1 MPVSSRL
8 SRVLYESSEL
18 HKSFKE
24 ITLELAG
31 EPKDS
36 TVLESTRHRYEQ
48 PAQWSGKLTGSGLF
62 DPVDDLP
69 KQQQGAQDT
78 HVTYFPEGIAVGK
91 ICYGGHAVQS
101 SVAITSAAG
110 ELVALALAA
119 ELNEVHVLQGKT
131 LSDGTPSTGT
141 TTWPSVDD
149 GAATTNGGLAVA
161 HVLANEAPGAALV
174 HTVQHS
180 ADNSVWVDL
189 VILPTVAALEKKGV
203 HTYFPT
209 GTVQR
214 YLRVIVTYQ
223 SGSGSTRSVV
233 TFTRG

>member
-1 MPVSSRL
+1 MPVLSRL

-31 EPKDS
+31 DPKDS
-36 TVLESTRHRYEQ
+36 TVLDSNRHTYEQ

-78 HVTYFPEGIAVGK
+78 HVTYFPEGIAIGK

-131 LSDGTPSTGT
+131 LSDSIAISSTTNYG
-141 TTWPSVDD
+141 SVDN
-149 GAATTNGGLAVA
+149 AASSANGGLAVA

-174 HTVQHS
+174 IKVQQS
-180 ADNSVWVDL
+180 ADNSIWVDL
-189 VILPTVAALEKKGV
+189 ATLPTVAALAKKGV
-203 HTYFPT
+203 HVLVA

-214 YLRVIVTYQ
+214 YLRAIVTYQ